1 MNFNIEDLKKRIIY
15 RSKYRGTK
23 EMDTLLNTFIN
34 KNIDLFDSKDLFDL
48 EKFLDIDDEKIYNFY
63 NGTEEGLNFQNDRIL
78 KAFKNFKLNK

>member
-34 KNIDLFDSKDLFDL
+34 RNIDLFDSKDLFDL

>member
-48 EKFLDIDDEKIYNFY
+48 EKFLDFDDEKIYNFY
-63 NGTEEGLNFQNDRIL
+63 NGTEEVLNFQNDKIL

>member
-1 MNFNIEDLKKRIIY
+1 MNFNIEDLKKKIIY

-48 EKFLDIDDEKIYNFY
+48 EKFLNIDDEKIYNFY
-63 NGTEEGLNFQNDRIL
+63 NGTEKDLNFKNDRIL

>member
-63 NGTEEGLNFQNDRIL
+63 NGMEEGLNFQNDRIL